1 MKLPTLLADLRTVLT
16 DARTRGD
23 KFGAATIETAIRVL
37 ETSTS
42 QGRARTPQLEIATE
56 LRQRGIEVKTEV
68 RLRSLSPKSRS
79 GLFRAD
85 IAVYRRGQIV
95 ALCECKATRRELRG
109 RQREHYDGAGVP
121 YIVAGGD
128 DIDEAV
134 AWLCARAEAEDDDR
148 SAPTKQ

>member
-1 MKLPTLLADLRTVLT
+1 MKLPALIADLRKVLT
-16 DARTRGD
+16 DARSRGD

-37 ETSTS
+37 AVS
-42 QGRARTPQLEIATE
+42 QGPARTPQLEIATQ

-68 RLRSLSPKSRS
+68 RLRSISPKSRS

-85 IAVYRRGQIV
+85 IAVYRRGQLV
-95 ALCECKATRRELRG
+95 ALCECKAARRELHG

-121 YIVAGGD
+121 YIVAGRESV
-128 DIDEAV
+128 DEAV

-148 SAPTKQ
+148 SAPTE